1 MGVMRLRAT
10 CAGLALFSTVAGYG
24 SAAWAQSAPQA
35 AADDAAE
42 SEIVVTGSFIR
53 GTREDAAVPIDV
65 FTADDLNKQGITSPL
80 EFIKQLPSVGASLG
94 DTNQFS
100 TAAQGFQG
108 NGSLNLRGLGPT
120 RTLVLFNGRRTLL
133 APGDG
138 FADTNLIPIFALQN
152 IEVLKDG
159 AAATY
164 GSDAI
169 AGVANFVTRKD
180 FNGAVLQGDFDAISG
195 SRGNWTMSAL
205 VGHTFGKVNV
215 MIGGG
220 WQHRSTLPSYSRDF
234 SRTPYSVNPSSW
246 SASGNP
252 GVFAATYLT
261 NGALDTRT
269 VRDGGATACPAVGGV
284 NDLSGLGAGLPIC
297 RFSFLP
303 WNNIIEEED
312 RYQGY
317 AQIDAELSDRTKFH
331 AEFTFA
337 QTDTTVGQSPSF
349 PPIQGPTG
357 SGSTS
362 RFTVSPNNPGVRAF
376 LAQNGLPTP
385 SATQPLAAIT
395 AVLWRPFGWLGNPS
409 EPVRGAGLGFARN
422 RGYRLSG
429 GINHEFSD
437 SFRAELFGTFW
448 RSEREAASRDMVGT
462 RLQNALNGLGG
473 PNCNVAANTPGL
485 NGCQWFNP
493 FINAGQ
499 PISIQGL
506 TNPNYVPG
514 AENSADLINFIQPYS
529 GTRQVEEQMVIDA
542 IFSGET
548 GIDLGGGPIAYA
560 FGAQVRSNTWTS
572 RPLLPISDAT
582 INPCFRE
589 GDLSCVGTPT
599 AGVGPFIFLGVTRP
613 ETVRQNVKAIFAE
626 VKVPVTERLEFTGA
640 ARYEDYGGSVGSTF
654 NPKGALRWNPT
665 DWLVLRGSVGTTF
678 RGPLANQVVNN
689 QITSLA
695 GIQAAANAFRSV
707 DIFGNTADLGPET
720 ALAYNVGAVI
730 TASGFTVSADYWSFD
745 VDGRITTT
753 PGQAIANAVATGAP
767 ISPTSSIRFLNCGSP
782 LTSLLTLQGGACVQG
797 VSNGN
802 DISRVRTD
810 WVNGPN
816 LKTSGIDLSFDY
828 KTDLAGGKL
837 NVGAQGSIVLD
848 YSFAAFNVRGIQV
861 QSAYQAKGFT
871 NYLRDP
877 LTVSPLRITGWINY
891 GLERFNARYQVRY
904 VGGVTDDRC
913 PDPSAATCFVGT
925 NPTNFGPTTFGAKV
939 NSFTQHD
946 INFQYDIPMGGMT
959 TQLQFGIDNFTN
971 ADPPA
976 SRLELSYD
984 PFIGNG
990 LGRVYRFGIRVIM

>member
-1 MGVMRLRAT
+1 MGVMCLRNS
-10 CAGLALFSTVAGYG
+10 CAAVALFSTIAVIG
-24 SAAWAQSAPQA
+24 SPVFAQA
-35 AADDAAE
+35 AAAPAAE
-42 SEIVVTGSFIR
+42 EQADTEIVVTGSFIR
-53 GTREDAAVPIDV
+53 GTREDAAVPVDV
-65 FTADDLNKQGITSPL
+65 FTADDLNKQGISSPL

-120 RTLVLFNGRRTLL
+120 RTLVLFNGRRTVL

-138 FADTNLIPIFALQN
+138 FADTNLIPIFALAN

-205 VGHTFGKVNV
+205 VGHTFGKVNLMV
-215 MIGGG
+215 GGG
-220 WQHRSTLPSYSRDF
+220 WQHRSTLPSFSRDF
-234 SRTPYSVNPSSW
+234 SRTPYAVNPSAW
-246 SASGNP
+246 SASSNP
-252 GVFAATYLT
+252 GVFAAVY
-261 NGALDTRT
+261 GGIAPIT
-269 VRDGGATACPAVGGV
+269 VRDGGTTACPAVGGI
-284 NDLSGLGAGLPIC
+284 NDTSGAGGTGLPIC

-312 RYQGY
+312 RYQAY
-317 AQIDAELSDRTKFH
+317 AQMDAELSDRTKFH

-337 QTDTTVGQSPSF
+337 QTDTTIGQSPSF

-362 RFTVSPNNPGVRAF
+362 RFTVSPNNPGVPAF

-385 SATQPLAAIT
+385 TVAQPLNAISV
-395 AVLWRPFGWLGNPS
+395 VLWRPFGWLGNPS
-409 EPVRGAGLGFARN
+409 EPVRGAGLGFAQN
-422 RGYRLSG
+422 KSYRLSG
-429 GINHEFSD
+429 GINHEFND
-437 SFRAELFGTFW
+437 NFRAELFTTWW
-448 RSEREAASRDMVGT
+448 RSERNAASRDMVGS

-473 PNCNVAANTPGL
+473 ANCNVGANTPGL

-499 PISIQGL
+499 PVSIQGL
-506 TNPNYVPG
+506 NNPNYVRG
-514 AENSADLINFIQPYS
+514 AENSADLINFIQPYA
-529 GTRQVEEQMVIDA
+529 GTRQVEEQLVVDA

-548 GIDLGGGPIAYA
+548 AIDLGGGPIAYA
-560 FGAQVRSNTWTS
+560 FGAQYRGNEWSS
-572 RPLLPISDAT
+572 RPLAPISNAN

-599 AGVGPFIFLGVTRP
+599 QGVGPFIFLGVTRP

-626 VKVPVTERLEFTGA
+626 VKVPITDTLEFTGA
-640 ARYEDYGGSVGSTF
+640 ARYEDYGGTVGSTF
-654 NPKGALRWNPT
+654 NPKGAVRWNPT
-665 DWLVLRGSVGTTF
+665 DWLVLRGSAGTTF

-695 GIQAAANAFRSV
+695 GIQAAANGFRSV
-707 DIFGNTADLGPET
+707 DIFGNTSDLAPET
-720 ALAYNVGAVI
+720 AFTYNVGAVI
-730 TASGFTVSADYWSFD
+730 TTSGFTVSADYWSFD

-753 PGQAIANAVATGAP
+753 PGQAIASAVVPGFNGLGLANC
-767 ISPTSSIRFLNCGSP
+767 SSVFANLITF
-782 LTSLLTLQGGACVQG
+782 QGGCVQG
-797 VSNGN
+797 VTNGN
-802 DISRVRTD
+802 AISRVRTD

-828 KTDLAGGKL
+828 KTDLGPGKL
-837 NVGAQGSIVLD
+837 NVGAQASIVLD
-848 YSFAAFNVRGIQV
+848 YKFADFIFRGVLV
-861 QSAYQAKGFT
+861 QPGYQAKGFT

-877 LTVSPLRITGWINY
+877 LTVSPLRATGWINY
-891 GLERFNARYQVRY
+891 SLPRFNARYQARY
-904 VGGVTDDRC
+904 VGGVDDDRC
-913 PDPSAATCFVGT
+913 VGLA
-925 NPTNFGPTTFGAKV
+925 NCVSTNFGPTNFGAVVK
-939 NSFTQHD
+939 SFTQHD
-946 INFQYDIPMGGMT
+946 INVQYDIPMGGVT

-984 PFIGNG
+984 PFIGNP
-990 LGRVYRFGIRVIM
+990 LGRVYRFGLRVIM

>member
-1 MGVMRLRAT
+1 MSSLRLRSG
-10 CAGLALFSTVAGYG
+10 CALFALVAGTFYG
-24 SAAWAQSAPQA
+24 ATAQAQSADQAQA
-35 AADDAAE
+35 AAAPAAE
-42 SEIVVTGSFIR
+42 EQADTEIVVTGSFIR
-53 GTREDAAVPIDV
+53 GTREDAAVPVDV
-65 FTADDLNKQGITSPL
+65 FTADDLNKQGISSPL

-120 RTLVLFNGRRTLL
+120 RTLVLFNGRRTVL

-138 FADTNLIPIFALQN
+138 FADTNLIPIFALAN

-205 VGHTFGKVNV
+205 VGHTFGKVNLMV
-215 MIGGG
+215 GGS
-220 WQHRSTLPSYSRDF
+220 WQHRSTLPSFSRDF
-234 SRTPYSVNPSSW
+234 SRTPYAVNPSAW
-246 SASGNP
+246 SASSNP
-252 GVFAATYLT
+252 GVFAAVY
-261 NGALDTRT
+261 GGIAPIT
-269 VRDGGATACPAVGGV
+269 VRDGGTTACPAVGGI
-284 NDLSGLGAGLPIC
+284 NDTSGAGGTGLPIC

-312 RYQGY
+312 RYQAY
-317 AQIDAELSDRTKFH
+317 AQMDAELSDRTKFH

-337 QTDTTVGQSPSF
+337 QTDTTIGQSPSF

-362 RFTVSPNNPGVRAF
+362 RFTVSPNNPGVPAF

-385 SATQPLAAIT
+385 TVAQPLNAISV
-395 AVLWRPFGWLGNPS
+395 VLWRPFGWLGNPS
-409 EPVRGAGLGFARN
+409 EPVRGAGLGFAQN
-422 RGYRLSG
+422 KSYRLSG
-429 GINHEFSD
+429 GINHEFND
-437 SFRAELFGTFW
+437 NFRAELFATWW
-448 RSEREAASRDMVGT
+448 RSERNAASRDMVGS

-473 PNCNVAANTPGL
+473 ANCNVGANTPGL

-499 PISIQGL
+499 PVSIQGL
-506 TNPNYVPG
+506 NNPNYVRG
-514 AENSADLINFIQPYS
+514 AENSADLINFIQPYA
-529 GTRQVEEQMVIDA
+529 GTRQVEEQLVVDA

-548 GIDLGGGPIAYA
+548 AIDLGGGPIAYA
-560 FGAQVRSNTWTS
+560 FGAQYRGNEWSS
-572 RPLLPISDAT
+572 RPLAPISDAN

-599 AGVGPFIFLGVTRP
+599 QGVGPFIFLGVTRP

-626 VKVPVTERLEFTGA
+626 VKVPITDTLEFTGA
-640 ARYEDYGGSVGSTF
+640 ARYEDYGGTVGSTF
-654 NPKGALRWNPT
+654 NPKGAVRWNPT
-665 DWLVLRGSVGTTF
+665 DWLVLRGSAGTTF

-695 GIQAAANAFRSV
+695 GIQAAANGFRSV
-707 DIFGNTADLGPET
+707 DIFGNTSDLAPET
-720 ALAYNVGAVI
+720 AFTYNVGAVI
-730 TASGFTVSADYWSFD
+730 TTSGFTVSADYWSFD

-753 PGQAIANAVATGAP
+753 PGQAIASAVVPGFNGLGLANC
-767 ISPTSSIRFLNCGSP
+767 SSVFANLITF
-782 LTSLLTLQGGACVQG
+782 QGGCVQG
-797 VSNGN
+797 VTNGN
-802 DISRVRTD
+802 AISRVRTD

-828 KTDLAGGKL
+828 KTDLGPGKL
-837 NVGAQGSIVLD
+837 NVGAQASIVLN
-848 YSFAAFNVRGIQV
+848 YKFADFIFRGVLV
-861 QSAYQAKGFT
+861 QPGYQAKGFT

-877 LTVSPLRITGWINY
+877 LTVSPLRATGWINY
-891 GLERFNARYQVRY
+891 SLPRFNARYQARY
-904 VGGVTDDRC
+904 VGGVDDDRC
-913 PDPSAATCFVGT
+913 VGLA
-925 NPTNFGPTTFGAKV
+925 NCVSTNFGPTNFGAVVK
-939 NSFTQHD
+939 SFTQHD
-946 INFQYDIPMGGMT
+946 INVQYDIPMGGVT

-984 PFIGNG
+984 PFIGNP
-990 LGRVYRFGIRVIM
+990 LGRVYRFGLRVIM

>member
-1 MGVMRLRAT
+1 MGVMCLRNS
-10 CAGLALFSTVAGYG
+10 CAAVALFSTIAVIG
-24 SAAWAQSAPQA
+24 SPVFAQA
-35 AADDAAE
+35 AAAPAAE
-42 SEIVVTGSFIR
+42 EQADTEIVVTGSFIR
-53 GTREDAAVPIDV
+53 GTREDAAVPVDV
-65 FTADDLNKQGITSPL
+65 FTADDLNKQGISSPL

-120 RTLVLFNGRRTLL
+120 RTLVLFNGRRTVL

-138 FADTNLIPIFALQN
+138 FADTNLIPIFALAN

-205 VGHTFGKVNV
+205 VGHTFGKVNLMV
-215 MIGGG
+215 GGG
-220 WQHRSTLPSYSRDF
+220 WQHRSTLPSFSRDF
-234 SRTPYSVNPSSW
+234 SRTPYAVNPSAW
-246 SASGNP
+246 SASSNP
-252 GVFAATYLT
+252 GVFAAVY
-261 NGALDTRT
+261 GGIAPIT
-269 VRDGGATACPAVGGV
+269 VRDGGTTACPAVGGI
-284 NDLSGLGAGLPIC
+284 NDTSGAGGTGLPIC

-312 RYQGY
+312 RYQAY
-317 AQIDAELSDRTKFH
+317 AQMDAELSDRTKFH

-337 QTDTTVGQSPSF
+337 QTDTTIGQSPSF

-362 RFTVSPNNPGVRAF
+362 RFTVSPNNPGVPAF

-385 SATQPLAAIT
+385 TVAQPLNAISV
-395 AVLWRPFGWLGNPS
+395 VLWRPFGWLGNPS
-409 EPVRGAGLGFARN
+409 EPVRGAGLGFAQN
-422 RGYRLSG
+422 KSYRLSG
-429 GINHEFSD
+429 GINHEFND
-437 SFRAELFGTFW
+437 NFRAELFTTWW
-448 RSEREAASRDMVGT
+448 RSERNAASRDMVGS

-473 PNCNVAANTPGL
+473 ANCNVGANTPGL

-499 PISIQGL
+499 PVSIQGL
-506 TNPNYVPG
+506 NNPNYVRG
-514 AENSADLINFIQPYS
+514 AENSADLINFIQPYA
-529 GTRQVEEQMVIDA
+529 GTRQVEEQLVVDA

-548 GIDLGGGPIAYA
+548 AIDLGGGPIAYA
-560 FGAQVRSNTWTS
+560 FGAQYRGNEWSS
-572 RPLLPISDAT
+572 RPLAPISDAN

-599 AGVGPFIFLGVTRP
+599 QGVGPFIFLGVTRP

-626 VKVPVTERLEFTGA
+626 VKVPITDTLEFTGA
-640 ARYEDYGGSVGSTF
+640 ARYEDYGGTVGSTF
-654 NPKGALRWNPT
+654 NPKGAVRWNPT
-665 DWLVLRGSVGTTF
+665 DWLVLRGSAGTTF

-695 GIQAAANAFRSV
+695 GIQAAANGFRSV
-707 DIFGNTADLGPET
+707 DIFGNTSDLAPET
-720 ALAYNVGAVI
+720 AFTYNVGAVI
-730 TASGFTVSADYWSFD
+730 TTSGFTVSADYWSFD

-753 PGQAIANAVATGAP
+753 PGQAIASAVVPGFNGLGLANC
-767 ISPTSSIRFLNCGSP
+767 SSVFANLITF
-782 LTSLLTLQGGACVQG
+782 QGGCVQG
-797 VSNGN
+797 VTNGN
-802 DISRVRTD
+802 AISRVRTD

-828 KTDLAGGKL
+828 KTDLGPGKL
-837 NVGAQGSIVLD
+837 NVGAQASIVLD
-848 YSFAAFNVRGIQV
+848 YKFADFIFRGVLV
-861 QSAYQAKGFT
+861 QPGYQAKGFT

-877 LTVSPLRITGWINY
+877 LTVSPLRATGWINY
-891 GLERFNARYQVRY
+891 SLPRFNARYQARY
-904 VGGVTDDRC
+904 VGGVDDDRC
-913 PDPSAATCFVGT
+913 VGLA
-925 NPTNFGPTTFGAKV
+925 NCVSTNFGPTNFGAVVK
-939 NSFTQHD
+939 SFTQHD
-946 INFQYDIPMGGMT
+946 INVQYDIPMGGVT

-984 PFIGNG
+984 PFIGNP
-990 LGRVYRFGIRVIM
+990 LGRVYRFGLRVIM